1 VRKAKKLH
9 AKCHKREG
17 FSGEDRLAIAK
28 PVPEML
34 AFEGGQ
40 RKPVA
45 SPEPAWADG
54 GLVSIF
60 IY

>member
-1 VRKAKKLH
+1 MITGGKA
-9 AKCHKREG
+9 RFE
-17 FSGEDRLAIAK
+17 IAR
-28 PVPEML
+28 PVPKML

-54 GLVSIF
+54 GLVSIA